1 MEQAELTLDRSAT
14 LFLKSGNLNG
24 QDQAALAL
32 SIDSHIR
39 QLAQRSLKNALFL
52 SRTYAKAAD
61 KAGGQ
66 MVLAAQRTLARVT
79 HQNGLH
85 SEAEAAYKRAWALAK
100 DDVIIRARLDRS
112 LIDLYM
118 YLGDFDESQRR
129 AKNALRIFGAKKM
142 VADIAMTNVNYANMM
157 HRQDKHVDAERLYHK
172 AQRYFEGAGD
182 ELSTA
187 RCYYNRANTLVQ
199 LFSFDLAEEL
209 YTKADRIY
217 RHHQFFLDS
226 TESRYGL
233 AWLKMLR
240 GEFHIALSELQNCED
255 EYRKADH
262 PRGCALCKLDRAEI
276 YLGLNLFP
284 DALESARHAGKEF
297 KRLKLHYE
305 MAKAELFCT
314 QALLGLGRTSEA
326 RNVINRVVAAFEK
339 EKNSG
344 FLGASLLTSAA
355 LTTKSDDALKTLR
368 KARKLFTHSQLPL
381 WQAICDV
388 RLIDIPNSATSALN
402 RLERNR
408 AAQSVPHL
416 FSAVQT
422 AIGDQCAKRGELP
435 TARRHWSKAARR
447 LESVRA
453 QLPPLEMRD
462 AFSRNRLEP
471 FRRLIETYLE
481 SDPHQAAL
489 WIDRYR
495 TAGLWTPISNTLHND
510 PARISAVTAL
520 QSLAEQV
527 SSLSRQISSNKRDY
541 AISLTQ
547 SSYSVNKLIA
557 SLERKIR
564 LRMAALEKRT
574 NGNFEETDMLSDYFK
589 SLSYK
594 QPIVQ
599 FHFDS
604 TNIFAVIH
612 YRGEARVHRYE
623 QGKQK
628 IEALMQR
635 WRFLLDQAICSEQE
649 NYTSSDEN
657 VLFDRLGKLLWD
669 PLQLPGSADSVLIFP
684 DGVLSNL
691 PWSAVRTK
699 GKALIDQ
706 IGIILAPSVRHFA
719 AAQSREKQ
727 YSRRIIFAAASNDI
741 PQVKKEIQE
750 ITANKESL
758 WITFDPSKRAD
769 WLQAE
774 GSDAWHFAGH
784 AHFRSDNPFYSYL
797 SLTDG
802 PLFAADLRLK
812 QTAVNLVTLA
822 ACRTGEQ
829 TTGSG
834 EEPSGFVRSLLE
846 MGARTVIAG
855 HWAVS
860 DTSTALWMKTFYQN
874 YDSNIPIS
882 DAVRKSS
889 KCVRERFPSAC
900 HWAAFSV
907 FGTVS

>member
-1 MEQAELTLDRSAT
+1 MEQTELILDRSAT
-14 LFLKSGNLNG
+14 LFLKDGNLNG

-32 SIDSHIR
+32 LIDGHIR
-39 QLAQRSLKNALFL
+39 QLAQRSLKRALFL

-61 KAGGQ
+61 KTGGQ
-66 MVLAAQRTLARVT
+66 IVLAAQRTLARVT

-100 DDVIIRARLDRS
+100 DDAITQARLDRS

-118 YLGDFDESQRR
+118 YLGDFDESRRR

-142 VADIAMTNVNYANMM
+142 VADVAMTNVNYANMM
-157 HRQDKHVDAERLYHK
+157 HRQDKHVDAERLYHE

-182 ELSTA
+182 ELSAA

-217 RHHQFFLDS
+217 RRHHFYLDA

-240 GEFHIALSELQNCED
+240 GQFHIALSELQTCEN

-262 PRGCALCKLDRAEI
+262 PRGCALCELDRAEV

-305 MAKAELFCT
+305 RAKAELFCA
-314 QALLGLGRTSEA
+314 QALLGLKRTSQA
-326 RNVINRVVAAFEK
+326 RIVTERVIAAFAK
-339 EKNSG
+339 EQNPG
-344 FLGASLLTSAA
+344 FLGASLLTAAA
-355 LTTKSDDALKTLR
+355 LTTKPDEVLKTLR
-368 KARKLFTHSQLPL
+368 EARKLFTRSQLPL

-402 RLERNR
+402 RLENNR

-416 FSAVQT
+416 YSAVQT
-422 AIGDQCAKRGELP
+422 AIGDQHAKQGKLSI
-435 TARRHWSKAARR
+435 ARRHWSRAAQR
-447 LESVRA
+447 LETVRA

-471 FRRLIETYLE
+471 YRRLIDSYLE

-510 PARISAVTAL
+510 PARISAVAAL

-541 AISLTQ
+541 AISLPP
-547 SSYSVNKLIA
+547 SPYSVNKQIA
-557 SLERKIR
+557 SLEKQIR
-564 LRMAALEKRT
+564 LGMAALEKRT
-574 NGNFEETDMLSDYFK
+574 NGNSEETDTLSGYFRL
-589 SLSYK
+589 LSYK

-599 FHFDS
+599 FHLDS
-604 TNIFAVIH
+604 ANMFAVIH
-612 YRGEARVHRYE
+612 YREGARVHRYE

-649 NYTSSDEN
+649 NYSSPDEA
-657 VLFDRLGKLLWD
+657 VLFDRLGKLLWE
-669 PLQLPGSADSVLIFP
+669 PLQLPGNADSVLIFP

-699 GKALIDQ
+699 GKPLIDQ
-706 IGIILAPSVRHFA
+706 VAIILAPSVRHFA
-719 AAQSREKQ
+719 AAQSRAKQ
-727 YSRRIIFAAASNDI
+727 HTGRIFFAAASDDI

-750 ITANKESL
+750 ITANKDRL

-774 GSDAWHFAGH
+774 RSDAWHFAGH
-784 AHFRSDNPFYSYL
+784 ANFRSDNPFYSYL
-797 SLTDG
+797 RLADG

-829 TTGSG
+829 TTASG

-846 MGARTVIAG
+846 MGARTVVAG

-874 YDSNIPIS
+874 YDSNKQIS
-882 DAVRKSS
+882 DAARNSS
-889 KCVRERFPSAC
+889 ICVRERFPSAC

-907 FGTVS
+907 FGPVS